1 MEKDYFFVV
10 NKFDEPDSK
19 LGESTLRSKI
29 SEISKNSLNF
39 SGGSTRYKSDVEDKK
54 NKFFNDCEN
63 LIRGEI
69 LKSSYQNSL
78 DDVKL
83 IKITAIFKEWEEPYN
98 QITLYKYG
106 YSIKTLDEN
115 NPNSSIYLIEE
126 LIITD
131 NKKTSKDPYSINT
144 AGTYLYNIFKN
155 GGNNSSPYRL
165 GYINKI
171 TPNNENI
178 YYLSGTSQNIQFTP
192 KNGSIL
198 YNGVFVYKKGEN
210 TAKKINCINNNCSLN
225 PQSLNL
231 LPCDSALGYDFTSD
245 IAVKININ
253 EFTNNGERYIKQ
265 GYPVIICSDDLGYLN
280 GKHLSYNKDDD
291 IKNIVDVVNE
301 DTTINFINSSE
312 DPYTVTIENGSIKI
326 LNGDVNR
333 RNIQI
338 TLDDNIEDSLYK
350 IMIGNSS
357 LVFKGRTLNLSN
369 GEFHRMFGI
378 SISDIKPGFSKK
390 INNIK
395 YGPTTST
402 ESFSIVYKQ
411 PALYFNGNP
420 DNTTPT
426 VVSVPERDGYDVQ
439 QDKEE
444 TLSMIIKNIELIKI
458 GNRLIKI
465 NYPKYE
471 ENS

>member
-1 MEKDYFFVV
+1 MGEYRETYVFIV
-10 NKFDEPDSK
+10 NKFDIYDNALVGSLK
-19 LGESTLRSKI
+19 SRI
-29 SEISKNSLNF
+29 SEIS
-39 SGGSTRYKSDVEDKK
+39 EDLLHLGNDFTFYQDEVINKK
-54 NKFFNDCEN
+54 NEFFNNCKS
-63 LIRGEI
+63 LIGGEI

-78 DDVKL
+78 DKVEL
-83 IKITAIFKEWEEPYN
+83 ITITAFFKDWDSKKGERR
-98 QITLYKYG
+98 G
-106 YSIKTLDEN
+106 YSYSYTIEKS
-115 NPNSSIYLIEE
+115 PNDPDSIYSIDS
-126 LIITD
+126 IITD

-245 IAVKININ
+245 IAVKINISG
-253 EFTNNGERYIKQ
+253 FNNYGERYIKQ
-265 GYPVIICSDDLGYLN
+265 GNPVIICSDDLGYLN
-280 GKHLSYNKDDD
+280 GKHLSYYKGEG
-291 IKNIVDVVNE
+291 IKNIVDDVYE
-301 DTTINFINSSE
+301 DTTINFLNSSE
-312 DPYTVTIENGSIKI
+312 NSYTAEIKDGSIKI

-357 LVFKGRTLNLSN
+357 LVFKEKTLNLSDK
-369 GEFHRMFGI
+369 EFHRMFGI
-378 SISDIKPGFSKK
+378 SINDIKPGLSKK

-402 ESFSIVYKQ
+402 ESFSSVYTQ
-411 PALYFNGNP
+411 PALYFNG
-420 DNTTPT
+420 DNDTTPK
-426 VVSVPERDGYDVQ
+426 VVSVPSRSGYDVQ
-439 QDKEE
+439 QNQEQP
-444 TLSMIIKNIELIKI
+444 LSMIIKNIELIKI
-458 GNRLIKI
+458 GDRLIKI